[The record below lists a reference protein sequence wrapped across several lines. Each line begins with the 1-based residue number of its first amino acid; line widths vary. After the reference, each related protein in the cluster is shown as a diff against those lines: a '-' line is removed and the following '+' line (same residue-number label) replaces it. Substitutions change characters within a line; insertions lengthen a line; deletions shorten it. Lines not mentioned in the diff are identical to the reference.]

1 METAAS
7 TAAGGRADTV
17 PGPRREPRRTEVPP
31 ARTAPAPAE
40 REYVREHI
48 VLGYN

>member
-1 METAAS
+1 MTAA
-7 TAAGGRADTV
+7 TAVPAEPERSEEPAGRPLERHLSAV
-17 PGPRREPRRTEVPP
+17 
-31 ARTAPAPAE
+31 PAPDAGAAE